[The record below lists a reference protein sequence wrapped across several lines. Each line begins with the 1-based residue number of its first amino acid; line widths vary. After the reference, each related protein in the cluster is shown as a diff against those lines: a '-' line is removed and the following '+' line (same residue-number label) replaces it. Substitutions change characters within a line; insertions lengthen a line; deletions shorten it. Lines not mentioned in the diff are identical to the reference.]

1 MCRDYEQ
8 KLLKSIVEKKKF
20 NFEIKFKDS
29 FLSDFKIIRAKF
41 ELKENEFKKA
51 FEKILN
57 EINEDVLNSRNNY
70 SLKLDN
76 HEFDLRI
83 EFDKKENTLFFV
95 NFDKLVE
102 YEEIIGKGNCIYLI
116 LEFAFSAFVYFIF
129 ISKPQPI
136 YTSAY
141 FLIINIIILLLY
153 IWERCKE
160 RKRKKKRIWADEDSI
175 DTFRKWFR
183 KRQKSDSSRFFY
195 FLRWINI
202 WGECL
207 ILVSINY
214 DCITCQALN
223 LIIVIVLM
231 GYSINHLLKMFNLD
245 YLMAFILISMLFLI
259 GFISEKD
266 WGFVLLILVI
276 INQLFSSNIIYIANN
291 ISETEQKWIF
301 ERLDTYAV
309 KQKEIMAK
317 LQISIFTAILYLF
330 LKIYSSSFIT
340 NFLIKIKILSCEN
353 TQGYLSM
360 INLGIERLVIL
371 VILVN
376 LFILDWK
383 YISEK
388 REKFYKKCQIIVNFI
403 LSKIYGDFMI
413 PTPEV
418 IKEMY
423 IYPNEKIEPKE
434 LIKNLDDLPK
444 DIKIFWR
451 REPEFNSKNQK
462 INVEII
468 IRYSQTECY
477 NYSSVL
483 IKKEQLN

>member
-1 MCRDYEQ
+1 M
-8 KLLKSIVEKKKF
+8 
-20 NFEIKFKDS
+20 
-29 FLSDFKIIRAKF
+29 
-41 ELKENEFKKA
+41 
-51 FEKILN
+51 
-57 EINEDVLNSRNNY
+57 
-70 SLKLDN
+70 
-76 HEFDLRI
+76 RI

-102 YEEIIGKGNCIYLI
+102 YEEIIGNGNCIYLI
-116 LEFAFSAFVYFIF
+116 LEFAFSALVYSRFID
-129 ISKPQPI
+129 KLQPK
-136 YTSAY
+136 YTTAY
-141 FLIINIIILLLY
+141 MLTINILILLLFFY
-153 IWERCKE
+153 EVYKE
-160 RKRKKKRIWADEDSI
+160 IKGKKKTIWVDEDSFDI
-175 DTFRKWFR
+175 FRKWYR
-183 KRQKSDSSRFFY
+183 KRVKSDSSRFFY

-202 WGECL
+202 WGLCL

-214 DCITCQALN
+214 NCNTCLVLN
-223 LIIVIVLM
+223 LMIVILLM
-231 GYSINHLLKMFNLD
+231 VYSINHLLKMFNLD
-245 YLMAFILISMLFLI
+245 YLMAFILISMVFLI
-259 GFISEKD
+259 GFLSEQN
-266 WGFVLLILVI
+266 WGFVLLIIVV
-276 INQLFSSNIIYIANN
+276 INQLFSSNILYITKN
-291 ISETEQKWIF
+291 ISKTEQKWIF
-301 ERLDTYAV
+301 DRLDTYAV

-340 NFLIKIKILSCEN
+340 NFLITIKILPCEN
-353 TQGYLSM
+353 TKGYISM
-360 INLGIERLVIL
+360 INLGIERIVIL

-376 LFILDWK
+376 MFMLDWK

-388 REKFYKKCQIIVNFI
+388 RENFYKKCQIIVNFI
-403 LSKIYGDFMI
+403 SSKIYGDFMI
-413 PTPEV
+413 PAPEV

>member
-8 KLLKSIVEKKKF
+8 KILKNIVENKKY
-20 NFEIKFKDS
+20 NFEIKFKNS
-29 FLSDFKIIRAKF
+29 FLLDFKIIRDKF
-41 ELKENEFKKA
+41 KLKENEFKKA

-57 EINEDVLNSRNNY
+57 EINEDVLNSKNNY
-70 SLKLDN
+70 SLKLDD

-102 YEEIIGKGNCIYLI
+102 YKEIIGKGNYIYLL
-116 LEFAFSAFVYFIF
+116 LEFSFSAFVYFKF
-129 ISKPQPI
+129 IDKLQPI
-136 YTSAY
+136 YTTTY
-141 FLIINIIILLLY
+141 MLTINILILLLFFY
-153 IWERCKE
+153 ELYKE
-160 RKRKKKRIWADEDSI
+160 IKGKKKTIWVDEDSFDI
-175 DTFRKWFR
+175 FRKWFR
-183 KRQKSDSSRFFY
+183 KRVKSDSSRFFY

-202 WGECL
+202 WGLCL

-214 DCITCQALN
+214 NCITCLVLN
-223 LIIVIVLM
+223 LIIVILLM
-231 GYSINHLLKMFNLD
+231 VYSINHLLKMFNLD
-245 YLMAFILISMLFLI
+245 YLMAFILISMVFLI
-259 GFISEKD
+259 GFLSEKN
-266 WGFVLLILVI
+266 WGFVLLIIVV
-276 INQLFSSNIIYIANN
+276 INQLFSSNILYISKN
-291 ISETEQKWIF
+291 ISKTEQKWIF
-301 ERLDTYAV
+301 DRLDTYAV

-340 NFLIKIKILSCEN
+340 NFLITIKILSCEN
-353 TQGYLSM
+353 TKGYISM
-360 INLGIERLVIL
+360 INLGIERIVIL

-376 LFILDWK
+376 VFMLDWK

-403 LSKIYGDFMI
+403 SSKIYGDFMI
-413 PTPEV
+413 PAPEV

-451 REPEFNSKNQK
+451 REPKFNSKNQK

-483 IKKEQLN
+483 IKKE